1 METMAM
7 TGYMNDQDDLPDL
20 EDGDESP
27 EDRMMKAIAKIQEER
42 KQYPLKLTLKEC
54 ISLLHTDRPQ
64 YLRHMRN
71 SKETELCFIYD
82 SELWTPEVEK
92 AVLAGGTCPVCKGK
106 GLSRGVVHGKD
117 TNFWFFEEY
126 RCYCVAAKEV
136 KALADSKL
144 PENLKDFDLRTLGES
159 GKSSLLPSKQAAE
172 IAFMRQH
179 PDESYFFI
187 GPPGTSKST
196 YSAALFKEAL
206 RRNHSGRSTWLSVG
220 DSAWRV
226 DGNHLLKTEVEYAT
240 SNDKD
245 SVRRDITIEE
255 IFRAR
260 RAGYKPVLLLEEIDK
275 RKPTEFF
282 ANVRFY
288 LVNAMD
294 ECGGQLLLTTNQTRK
309 GFEDLFLKSDIEQV
323 QVTGGALLRRLLRS
337 PEKVNVRDY
346 HAV

>member
-1 METMAM
+1 M
-7 TGYMNDQDDLPDL
+7 TNCLDDLPDL

-27 EDRMMKAIAKIQEER
+27 EDRMMKTIAKIQEER
-42 KQYPLKLTLKEC
+42 KQYPLKLTPTECLK
-54 ISLLHTDRPQ
+54 LMHTDRPQ

-71 SKETELCFIYD
+71 SKETELCCIYD

-92 AVLAGGTCPVCKGK
+92 TVLAGGTCPVCKGR
-106 GLSRGVVHGKD
+106 GLSKGVVHGKD
-117 TNFWFFEEY
+117 TNFYFFEEY
-126 RCYCVAAKEV
+126 RCDCVAAKEV
-136 KALADSKL
+136 KKLADSKL
-144 PENLKDFDLRTLGES
+144 PEILRDFDLRTLGVS
-159 GKSSLLPSKQAAE
+159 GRSSLLPAKQQAE

-179 PDESYFFI
+179 PNDSYFFL

-196 YSAALFKEAL
+196 YSAALFNAAL
-206 RRNHSGRSTWLSVG
+206 RRNYSGRSTWLSVG

-240 SNDKD
+240 SDDKD
-245 SVRRDITIEE
+245 SVRRDITSEE

-282 ANVRFY
+282 ANVLFC

-346 HAV
+346 HAA